1 MTNSQDNEQ
10 LKAAHDHSSNHR
22 QVVEKSR
29 VCGCFYCQ
37 ETFAPETIKE
47 WIDGGE
53 TALCPHCGIDAVIGD
68 ASEVELS
75 AEFLEAMHY
84 MWFEN

>member
-1 MTNSQDNEQ
+1 MANSLDEAQ
-10 LKAAHDHSSNHR
+10 LKAAHSHSSNHR
-22 QVVEKSR
+22 QVVEQSR

-37 ETFAPETIKE
+37 ETFAPATIKE

-53 TALCPHCGIDAVIGD
+53 TALCPHCGIDSVIGD
-68 ASEVELS
+68 ESKVELS
-75 AEFLEAMHY
+75 AEFLEAMHH